1 MPISL
6 SPFEYPGLCS
16 GCYWA
21 IDDETS
27 LAEHIARIALGQARH
42 VERIIAAASGV
53 PAGKPSTGAKRSAI
67 GLLTVPSGNDPWH
80 RDGWM
85 FQAMSWIAARRADP
99 EVYIRA
105 PHMILA
111 HKGFDGL
118 SVRLD
123 KAKKKVLAAVVFEDK
138 ATDNPRAT
146 IRDDVWPEFEAL
158 ESGDRENVLTAEL
171 VSVLSSIQGCDV
183 DAAIE
188 TVLWAHAR
196 HYRVSITAGESHQD
210 DDGRK
215 RLFKG
220 YDGVVTG
227 PLARRRAEA
236 VFIPDLRNWM
246 EALADKAITYI
257 QKT

>member
-6 SPFEYPGLCS
+6 TPFKYPDTCS

-21 IDDETS
+21 IDDEDA

-42 VERIIAAASGV
+42 VERIIAAAGGS
-53 PAGKPSTGAKRSAI
+53 PGKPSIGAKRSAI
-67 GLLTVPSGNDPWH
+67 DLLTVASGSEPWH

-85 FQAMSWIAARRADP
+85 FQAMSWIAARCADP
-99 EVYIRA
+99 EVHIRA

-118 SVRLD
+118 SVKLD
-123 KAKKKVLAAVVFEDK
+123 KTKKKVLAAVVFEDK

-146 IRDDVWPEFEAL
+146 IRSDVWPEFAAL

-183 DAAIE
+183 DAAIKKI
-188 TVLWAHAR
+188 LWSKDR

-210 DDGRK
+210 DEGRR
-215 RLFKG
+215 RLFNG
-220 YDGVVTG
+220 YEDVVTG
-227 PLARRRAEA
+227 PLARRRGET
-236 VFIPDLRNWM
+236 VYVPNLRAWM
-246 EALADKAITYI
+246 SGLADKAIDLVRRM
-257 QKT
+257 

>member
-6 SPFEYPGLCS
+6 SPFAYPGLCS
-16 GCYWA
+16 GNYWA
-21 IDDETS
+21 IDDEAT
-27 LAEHIARIALGQARH
+27 LARHIARIALGQARH
-42 VERIIAAASGV
+42 VESIVAAAGGV
-53 PAGKPSTGAKRSAI
+53 PATKTSSGAKRSAI
-67 GLLTVPSGNDPWH
+67 ALLTVPSGNDSWH

-85 FQAMSWIAARRADP
+85 FQAMSWIAARRAEPDA
-99 EVYIRA
+99 YIRA

-123 KAKKKVLAAVVFEDK
+123 KTKKKVLAAVVFEDK

-146 IRDDVWPEFEAL
+146 IRDDVWPEFKAL
-158 ESGDRENVLTAEL
+158 EMGDRENVLTAEV
-171 VSVLSSIQGCDV
+171 VSILTGIDGCDI

-188 TVLWAHAR
+188 TILWRRTR
-196 HYRVSITAGESHQD
+196 HFRISITSGESHQD
-210 DDGRK
+210 DEGRK

-220 YDGVVTG
+220 YDSVVTG
-227 PLARRRAEA
+227 PLVRRRAEA

-246 EALADKAITYI
+246 EALAGMAIAYINKA
-257 QKT
+257 

>member
-6 SPFEYPGLCS
+6 SPFKYPGLCS
-16 GCYWA
+16 GSYWT
-21 IDDETS
+21 IDDEAT

-42 VERIIAAASGV
+42 VERIVAAASGV
-53 PAGKPSTGAKRSAI
+53 PTAKASPGAKRSAI
-67 GLLTVPSGNDPWH
+67 GLLTVPTGNDPWH

-85 FQAMSWIAARRADP
+85 FQAMSWIAARRAEPDAH
-99 EVYIRA
+99 IRA

-123 KAKKKVLAAVVFEDK
+123 KTKKKVLAAVVFEDK

-146 IRDDVWPEFEAL
+146 IRNDVWPEFEAL

-171 VSVLSSIQGCDV
+171 VAVLSGIEGCDV

-188 TVLWAHAR
+188 TILWGQAR

-210 DDGRK
+210 DEGRK

-227 PLARRRAEA
+227 PLGRRRAEA

-246 EALADKAITYI
+246 GGLADRAITFI